1 MHWPFGMFLFP
12 FRFLL
17 DATTHSYARY
27 EAESSAHKSSRKNQN
42 KDREQANENSIMR
55 SEMGTC
61 YR

>member
-1 MHWPFGMFLFP
+1 MFLFP